1 MTHSASSARAQPF
14 TDGVGDGFASL
25 LRSWREAG
33 DARVPIV
40 MGIVNVTPD
49 SFSDGG
55 QFFRTEAAIEHGLRL
70 HDQGAAILDVG
81 GESTRANAEPVAADE
96 EIRRILPVIE
106 ALTANGILVS
116 VDTMKAEVA
125 KAAVSAGAQILNDVR
140 GLLGDPEMA
149 EVAARTGAGVIA
161 MHNQGV
167 FGSAKPM
174 EIDPVAGCIAFFRRA
189 LDVAHEAGVAE
200 DRLVLDPGFGFGKS
214 PEQNLQLLARFG
226 ELETLGLPLLAG
238 TSRKSFIAKI
248 AGADGTDRLA
258 GTLATNV
265 VAALAGAAI
274 VRVHDVAEHVAAM
287 RIAAA
292 IRGANTNS

>member
-1 MTHSASSARAQPF
+1 
-14 TDGVGDGFASL
+14 
-25 LRSWREAG
+25 
-33 DARVPIV
+33 

-106 ALTANGILVS
+106 ALTANSILVS

-125 KAAVSAGAQILNDVR
+125 RAAVSAGAQILNDVR

-214 PEQNLQLLARFG
+214 PEQNFQLLARFG

-238 TSRKSFIAKI
+238 TSRKSFIAKV
-248 AGADGTDRLA
+248 AGAEETDRLA

>member
-1 MTHSASSARAQPF
+1 MTHSASSARAQPL
-14 TDGVGDGFASL
+14 DHGVGDGFANL

-70 HDQGAAILDVG
+70 HDEGAVILDVG

-125 KAAVSAGAQILNDVR
+125 RAAISVGAQILNDVR

-149 EVAARTGAGVIA
+149 AVAARSGAGVIA

-189 LDVAHEAGVAE
+189 LDVARKAGVAE
-200 DRLVLDPGFGFGKS
+200 DRIVLDPGFGFGKS

-248 AGADGTDRLA
+248 AGADDTDRLA

-274 VRVHDVAEHVAAM
+274 VRVHDVTEHVAAK

-292 IRGANTNS
+292 IRGADTSK